1 LNPPDSNLPARPR
14 VTIYTDGG
22 CQGNP
27 GPGAWACVV
36 IYKDK
41 AWELSGAVPATT
53 NNRMELQ
60 AAIQGFKAIN
70 RPCDVQIFTDS
81 DYLRQGITS
90 WIKNWR
96 KRGWRT
102 KEGDPVKNQDL
113 WSELDVL
120 AGRHQVDWQWL
131 KGHAGHKWNERCDV
145 LATAAMGRLRSET
158 STAQLAAALAAFKR
172 VEH

>member
-1 LNPPDSNLPARPR
+1 LKPA

-36 IYKDK
+36 QYQDK
-41 AWELSGAVPATT
+41 AWELAGAVPATT

-60 AAIQGFKAIN
+60 AAIQGFKALN
-70 RPCDVQIFTDS
+70 RPCEVRLFTDS

-90 WIKNWR
+90 WIHNWR
-96 KRGWRT
+96 RRGWRT
-102 KEGDPVKNQDL
+102 KEGGPVKNQDL

-120 AGRHQVDWQWL
+120 AGQHTVDWQWL
-131 KGHAGHKWNERCDV
+131 KGHAGHRWNERCDE
-145 LATAAMGRLRSET
+145 LATEAIRRLRS
-158 STAQLAAALAAFKR
+158 STTPDQLRAALQQFQIR
-172 VEH
+172 NP